1 MPDAKE
7 QFRMDKNL
15 ELDVIVMSSSKTYFL
30 GKAKSVSSKNK
41 VGPFDVL
48 PMHENFISM
57 LYDKVTVVKPGGE
70 KEEIACEHGILEVS
84 ENRVRVFL
92 GI

>member
-1 MPDAKE
+1 
-7 QFRMDKNL
+7 MDKNL
-15 ELDVIVMSSSKTYFL
+15 ILDVIILSSDKTYFL

-41 VGPFDVL
+41 LGPFDVL

-57 LYDKVTVVKPGGE
+57 LRDKVTVVDLAGK
-70 KEEIACEHGILEVS
+70 KTVVACNQGILEVAD
-84 ENRVRVFL
+84 NKVRVFI

>member
-1 MPDAKE
+1 
-7 QFRMDKNL
+7 MDKNL
-15 ELDVIVMSSSKTYFL
+15 ILDVIILSSSKNYFL

-41 VGPFDVL
+41 LGPFDVL

-57 LYDKVTVVKPGGE
+57 LYDKVTVVDDLGK
-70 KEEIACEHGILEVS
+70 KTVVACEKGILEVS
-84 ENRVRVFL
+84 ENRVRVFI

>member
-1 MPDAKE
+1 
-7 QFRMDKNL
+7 MDKNL
-15 ELDVIVMSSSKTYFL
+15 ILDVIILSSDKTYFL

-41 VGPFDVL
+41 LGPFDVL

-57 LYDKVTVVKPGGE
+57 LRDKVTVVDLAGK
-70 KEEIACEHGILEVS
+70 KTVVSCDQGILEVAD
-84 ENRVRVFL
+84 NRVRVFI

>member
-1 MPDAKE
+1 
-7 QFRMDKNL
+7 MDKNL
-15 ELDVIVMSSSKTYFL
+15 ELDVIVMSSTKTFFL
-30 GKAKSVSSKNK
+30 GKARSVSSKNK

-57 LYDKVTVVKPGGE
+57 LRDRVTIVDVSGQKQIIP
-70 KEEIACEHGILEVS
+70 CDHGILEVS
-84 ENRVRVFL
+84 ENRVRVFI

>member
-1 MPDAKE
+1 
-7 QFRMDKNL
+7 MDKNL
-15 ELDVIVMSSSKTYFL
+15 LLDVIVMSSTKTFFL
-30 GKAKSVSSKNK
+30 GKARSVSSRNK

-57 LYDKVTVVKPGGE
+57 LYDKVTLVDSSGQKQVIP
-70 KEEIACEHGILEVS
+70 CDHGLLEVS